1 MLDEI
6 RKILSDGKFHDLN
19 EIALK
24 NNWSLHSMEAAIRR
38 LRRPEYGSLIVQR
51 RKYEGRIRYCALPR
65 DAFKRKSVKPQP
77 PPPQPPPPEAPAAS
91 TDEERL
97 KAMLKSVLGELF
109 NEFVAGVVDGFKGTV
124 QGRNSFVSSPN
135 PVRRS
140 DANQGAGDMPGVREG
155 SKAEAGQAAKG

>member
-1 MLDEI
+1 MLEEI

-51 RKYEGRIRYCALPR
+51 RKHEGRIRYCALPR
-65 DAFKRKSVKPQP
+65 EAFRPKSVKPQP
-77 PPPQPPPPEAPAAS
+77 PPPPEAPAAS
-91 TDEERL
+91 ADEERL
-97 KAMLKSVLGELF
+97 KAMFKSVLGELF
-109 NEFVAGVVDGFKGTV
+109 SEFVAGVVDGFKGTV
-124 QGRNSFVSSPN
+124 QGRNSLVPSPN

-140 DANQGAGDMPGVREG
+140 DADQGAGDMPSVRE
-155 SKAEAGQAAKG
+155 SPKAEAGQAPKG